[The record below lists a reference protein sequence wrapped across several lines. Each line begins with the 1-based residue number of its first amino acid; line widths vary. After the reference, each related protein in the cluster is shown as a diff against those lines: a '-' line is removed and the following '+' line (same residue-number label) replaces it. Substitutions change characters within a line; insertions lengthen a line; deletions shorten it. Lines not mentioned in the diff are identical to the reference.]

1 MLLACDAGNSN
12 IVLGVWRKESLLAT
26 FRLHTRHEMT
36 ADEFIILV
44 SSLLEKELPTN
55 QGFYGAVISSVV
67 PPLTPELVRAVGEIT
82 QVEPMVVAPGIKTG
96 LNILYDDPRE
106 VGSDRIV
113 NSVAGI
119 SLVEPP
125 LIVLDFGTATTF
137 DVITPPNNY
146 IGGAICAGL
155 AISMDAL
162 AERTAKLPRVDLSPP
177 ECVVGKTT
185 TDSIRSGII
194 IGHTEMVDGMVERI
208 EKEKGIKCKVI
219 ATGGYAEI
227 IAKASRRIE
236 RVEPNLTLLG
246 LRLIWEMNSKS
257 YA

>member
-1 MLLACDAGNSN
+1 MLLACDVGNSN

-36 ADEFIILV
+36 ADEFVIFV
-44 SSLLEKELPTN
+44 SSLLEKELPTRER
-55 QGFYGAVISSVV
+55 FYGAVISSVV
-67 PPLTPELVRAVGEIT
+67 PPLTTELSRAIGEIA
-82 QVEPMVVAPGIKTG
+82 QLEPMVVAPGIKTG

-119 SLVEPP
+119 SLADPP

-155 AISMDAL
+155 AISMEAL
-162 AERTAKLPRVDLSPP
+162 AERTAKLPRVDLSLP
-177 ECVVGKTT
+177 ECVVGRTT
-185 TDSIRSGII
+185 ADSIRSGII
-194 IGHTEMVDGMVERI
+194 IGHATMVDGMIERI
-208 EKEKGIKCKVI
+208 EKERGIRCRVI
-219 ATGGYAEI
+219 ATGGFAQI
-227 IAKASRRIE
+227 IAEASRRIE

-246 LRLIWEMNSKS
+246 LRLIWEMNSKVH
-257 YA
+257 A